1 MKGGKKMRKRN
12 NIQKIFCM
20 CFAICLWISGFATVS
35 ADDDFETDKSYTKR
49 FTCTNDI
56 GNTKIQLNICSDVW
70 SDGPYAQI
78 NKVIGKDLEVIS
90 DIPYMELEDYNI
102 NVWSSEETYP
112 TTRLLYTYNGTLKVK
127 VTDATPTSV
136 IEELEKEGFCG
147 GEPVSGI
154 TDYIK
159 SIDECG
165 EIRLYQ

>member
-1 MKGGKKMRKRN
+1 MCKRK

-20 CFAICLWISGFATVS
+20 CFAICLWISGFTTVS
-35 ADDDFETDKSYTKR
+35 ANDGFVADKSYIKN
-49 FTCTNDI
+49 FTCTNYI
-56 GNTKIQLNICSDVW
+56 GNTKIQLNVSADVW

-78 NKVIGKDLEVIS
+78 NKVIGNDLDVIS
-90 DIPYMELEDYNI
+90 DISYVEFEDCNI

-112 TTRLLYTYNGTLKVK
+112 TTRLLYAYNGTLKVR
-127 VTDATPTSV
+127 VTDVTPTSV
-136 IEELEKEGFCG
+136 IAELEREGFCG

-159 SIDECG
+159 NIDECG